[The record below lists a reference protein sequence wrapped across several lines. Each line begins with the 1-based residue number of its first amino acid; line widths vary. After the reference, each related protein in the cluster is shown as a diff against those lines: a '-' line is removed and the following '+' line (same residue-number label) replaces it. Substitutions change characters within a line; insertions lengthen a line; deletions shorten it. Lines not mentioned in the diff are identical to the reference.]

1 MRNQPQ
7 FQHHQRGATLI
18 VVLIMLLV
26 ITIVGV
32 IAIRVAVTSLNIAT
46 NSQIGQLLL
55 QTSDTPTNI
64 FLNKSEFKNLTSV
77 MGAVGKAISDQK
89 DPTSRGREY
98 IFCYKPTVSLQMG
111 SILDVTVLI
120 PPASTAPDDSR
131 PTVDTTESNR
141 SGFCNLE
148 EDFGSAREAVVTQVS
163 VKYINSADPNAA
175 PGSDLERGTD
185 ASKDSNIQQG
195 KVLGRVRI
203 TATAILPN
211 YSSASLADVQRDCIG
226 NASSVGYINDN
237 SDDGLR
243 TKRTMADCLND
254 YGIPV
259 NTQIQEIDL
268 KTRYVQVNAPT

>member
-1 MRNQPQ
+1 MRKQLISPNQQ
-7 FQHHQRGATLI
+7 KGATLI

-64 FLNKSEFKNLTSV
+64 LLNKSEFKNLTSV
-77 MGAVGKAISDQK
+77 MGAVGKAINDQQ
-89 DPTSRGREY
+89 DPLSRGREY
-98 IFCYKPTVSLQMG
+98 IFCYRPTAALQMG

-120 PPASTAPDDSR
+120 PPAATAADNTR

-148 EDFGSAREAVVTQVS
+148 EDFGSARQAVVTQVS
-163 VKYINSADPNAA
+163 VKYINSADPDAA
-175 PGSDLERGTD
+175 PGADLERGTD
-185 ASKDSNIQQG
+185 ASKDGNIQQG
-195 KVLGRVRI
+195 KVLGRVRV

-211 YSSASLADVQRDCIG
+211 FSSTNLADVQRDCIG
-226 NASSVGYINDN
+226 NATAVGFINDN
-237 SDDGLR
+237 SDEGLR
-243 TKRTMADCLND
+243 TKRTMADCLSD